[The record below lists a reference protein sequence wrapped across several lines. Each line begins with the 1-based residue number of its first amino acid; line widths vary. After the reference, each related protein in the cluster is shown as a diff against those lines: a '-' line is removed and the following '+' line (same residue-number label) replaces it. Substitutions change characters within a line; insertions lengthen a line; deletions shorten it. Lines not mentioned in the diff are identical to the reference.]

1 MMEHN
6 AFSIAQAQ
14 LDEVAG
20 LLGLDDATHEFLRW
34 PRHEFTARVPVRMD
48 DGSTKIFV
56 AFRVQY
62 NNARG
67 PGKGGV
73 RWHPNET
80 IDTVRALAAWM
91 TWKTAVVDIPLGGSK
106 GGVICSPRDLSQG
119 EQERLSRAYV
129 RALFDAFGPDRD
141 VPAPD
146 VHTTPQI
153 MAWMLDEYET
163 IARRHAPGVITGK
176 PLPLGGSQ
184 GRTDATARG
193 GMIVLRE
200 SAKKLGISLGG
211 RTAAIQGFGNVG
223 RYAGLLAEELLG
235 LKVVA
240 VVDEF
245 GGIYN
250 KAGIGMRETAI
261 HCDKTGSVTGLPG
274 TDPVN
279 SEEMFKLDV
288 DVLIPAALENVI
300 TKDNAANIKA
310 KIVCELANGP
320 TTPEADEI
328 LYAKDVFVIPDFL
341 ANAGGVTVSY
351 FEQVQNSS
359 NFYWPITE
367 VHKRLEEKMTG
378 AFDAV
383 YELHKKRKVK
393 MRSAAYM
400 VSVMRVAEASRFRGW
415 V

>member
-1 MMEHN
+1 
-6 AFSIAQAQ
+6 
-14 LDEVAG
+14 
-20 LLGLDDATHEFLRW
+20 
-34 PRHEFTARVPVRMD
+34 
-48 DGSTKIFV
+48 
-56 AFRVQY
+56 
-62 NNARG
+62 
-67 PGKGGV
+67 
-73 RWHPNET
+73 
-80 IDTVRALAAWM
+80 
-91 TWKTAVVDIPLGGSK
+91 
-106 GGVICSPRDLSQG
+106 
-119 EQERLSRAYV
+119 
-129 RALFDAFGPDRD
+129 
-141 VPAPD
+141 
-146 VHTTPQI
+146 

-184 GRTDATARG
+184 GRTDSTARG

-200 SAKKLGISLGG
+200 SAKKLGISLDG

-250 KAGIGMRETAI
+250 KGGIDMKKLAL
-261 HCDKTGSVTGLPG
+261 HCDKTGSVTKISG
-274 TDPVN
+274 TEPIG
-279 SEEMFKLDV
+279 SEDMFKLDV

-300 TKDNAANIKA
+300 TKENAGGIRAGIL
-310 KIVCELANGP
+310 CELANGP

-328 LYAKDVFVIPDFL
+328 LFAKDVLVIPDFL

-351 FEQVQNSS
+351 FEQVQNSA
-359 NFYWPITE
+359 NFYWPLAE

-383 YELHKKRKVK
+383 YELHTKRKVK
-393 MRSAAYM
+393 MRAAAYM
-400 VSVMRVAEASRFRGW
+400 VSVMRVAEASRLRGW